1 MHQHI
6 HGFDETPIVATSLGP
21 RCAIAMSTAIIRLPI
36 DHSDPRPSR
45 NRNVSR
51 TAVSNRDPHIRD
63 YFQKTE
69 STWNGETDVHLY
81 TMSAL
86 APKADIGTGVGS
98 GARGVSNAAIS
109 QFLTEALTNL
119 PIHQPP

>member
-1 MHQHI
+1 M
-6 HGFDETPIVATSLGP
+6 
-21 RCAIAMSTAIIRLPI
+21 
-36 DHSDPRPSR
+36 
-45 NRNVSR
+45 
-51 TAVSNRDPHIRD
+51 SNRDPHIRD